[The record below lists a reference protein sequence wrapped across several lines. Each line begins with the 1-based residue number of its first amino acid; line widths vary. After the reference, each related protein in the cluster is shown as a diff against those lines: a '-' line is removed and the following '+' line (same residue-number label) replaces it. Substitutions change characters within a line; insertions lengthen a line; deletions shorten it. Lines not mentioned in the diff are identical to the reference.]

1 MKYSGSALYWIL
13 VTSFSLTR
21 LIYIIKLLWRN
32 YLIQFKV
39 IHTFDFQWNWL
50 KILWTDGCLLT
61 TGMSLPAWTCYYNYY
76 TKLLY
81 IYQSFLKIIIYI
93 FFFVWWDWLKN
104 MMKDMEH
111 KPNLCTDTLD
121 HFSSTLMDALFLET
135 SLISAMWED
144 EKEFFKRKEPNQ
156 LFTTIHEYYT
166 KFFTLF
172 KAFPPHS
179 PWALS
184 RGNAFECSFMR
195 PQIKIIIRI
204 ISNYCNE

>member
-1 MKYSGSALYWIL
+1 MTNKTKITDNIFFNNMFMSNIMSLILFLIKSLTKYSVGVMKYSGSALYWIL

-93 FFFVWWDWLKN
+93 FFC
-104 MMKDMEH
+104 MMR
-111 KPNLCTDTLD
+111 
-121 HFSSTLMDALFLET
+121 
-135 SLISAMWED
+135 LIKKHD
-144 EKEFFKRKEPNQ
+144 ER
-156 LFTTIHEYYT
+156 HG
-166 KFFTLF
+166 
-172 KAFPPHS
+172 A
-179 PWALS
+179 
-184 RGNAFECSFMR
+184 
-195 PQIKIIIRI
+195 
-204 ISNYCNE
+204 